1 MSTRL
6 SRRPF
11 VTTTSRRATF
21 TAENTIVFVTL
32 QDSNELAAID
42 PPTQRVLRKMPVGN
56 PPAGLWLTP
65 HDQYLLIGMT
75 GEDNVEVIDWRDR
88 TIIKRISMGRGAHN
102 FRPLN
107 DGRHVFVSD
116 RVDSTISE
124 LDEIAL
130 TKVKEITG
138 QRPGPDDME
147 LTPDARYLWGSSG
160 VRKASA

>member
-1 MSTRL
+1 
-6 SRRPF
+6 
-11 VTTTSRRATF
+11 
-21 TAENTIVFVTL
+21 
-32 QDSNELAAID
+32 
-42 PPTQRVLRKMPVGN
+42 
-56 PPAGLWLTP
+56 
-65 HDQYLLIGMT
+65 
-75 GEDNVEVIDWRDR
+75 
-88 TIIKRISMGRGAHN
+88 MGRGAHN